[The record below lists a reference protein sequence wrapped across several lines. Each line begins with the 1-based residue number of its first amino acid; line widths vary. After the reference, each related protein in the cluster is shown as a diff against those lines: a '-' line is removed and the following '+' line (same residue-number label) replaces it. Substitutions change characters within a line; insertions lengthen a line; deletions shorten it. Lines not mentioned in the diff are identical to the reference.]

1 MSDQNNMP
9 ENGNVQG
16 QNSQANGQNAQNA
29 ASQSSKKVAH
39 QGIPSVSGKKRKKN
53 KNAALLL
60 WAAIALGVGLTAIAA
75 SKMGVFDKGE
85 ATAKNVVRA
94 ADLTSNKSVSR
105 STLPVFPEEEK
116 KEEKKTD
123 LIPLEQKPE
132 ITSYQPAQ
140 VQVQPHESIVL
151 SHNDKVEPTLDDLK
165 FAAPMMGQISSNSSG
180 SGGVPGGYTDADRQA
195 VLDSYNKNMS
205 SVSSMNGLSAENKAP
220 NLSSQVSSM
229 TTPVSVAS
237 VISNPS
243 LTLSKGT
250 VIECILETRV
260 DTTVPGMTSCIIP
273 QNVYSMNGRVLL
285 IEKGTKAIGEYQG
298 SVQNGLDRIFMLW
311 SELRTPEGVAVNIS
325 SPTADALGGAGVGGY
340 VDHHW
345 WRRFGSA
352 LMFSMVSDA
361 FKFGMTKAEKSSN
374 TSVRYDTTE
383 DGMNEIIKE
392 AMRQSGN
399 IPPTLIKN
407 PGERVSIFVAR
418 DVDFSK
424 VYNLKRMH
432 E

>member
-1 MSDQNNMP
+1 
-9 ENGNVQG
+9 
-16 QNSQANGQNAQNA
+16 
-29 ASQSSKKVAH
+29 
-39 QGIPSVSGKKRKKN
+39 
-53 KNAALLL
+53 
-60 WAAIALGVGLTAIAA
+60 
-75 SKMGVFDKGE
+75 
-85 ATAKNVVRA
+85 
-94 ADLTSNKSVSR
+94 
-105 STLPVFPEEEK
+105 
-116 KEEKKTD
+116 
-123 LIPLEQKPE
+123 
-132 ITSYQPAQ
+132 
-140 VQVQPHESIVL
+140 
-151 SHNDKVEPTLDDLK
+151 
-165 FAAPMMGQISSNSSG
+165 MMGQISSNSSG

-205 SVSSMNGLSAENKAP
+205 SMNGMNGLSAENKAP
-220 NLSSQVSSM
+220 DLTSQVSSM

-345 WRRFGSA
+345 WKIW
-352 LMFSMVSDA
+352 LCSDVLN
-361 FKFGMTKAEKSSN
+361 G
-374 TSVRYDTTE
+374 
-383 DGMNEIIKE
+383 I
-392 AMRQSGN
+392 
-399 IPPTLIKN
+399 
-407 PGERVSIFVAR
+407 
-418 DVDFSK
+418 
-424 VYNLKRMH
+424 
-432 E
+432 

>member
-1 MSDQNNMP
+1 MSDQNNNMP
-9 ENGNVQG
+9 ENENVQG
-16 QNSQANGQNAQNA
+16 QNGQDNAQNA

-60 WAAIALGVGLTAIAA
+60 WAAIALGVGLTAFAA
-75 SKMGVFDKGE
+75 SKWGVFDKGE

-116 KEEKKTD
+116 KEEKKSE

-195 VLDSYNKNMS
+195 VLDS
-205 SVSSMNGLSAENKAP
+205 MNGLSAENKAP
-220 NLSSQVSSM
+220 DLTSQVSSM

-298 SVQNGLDRIFMLW
+298 SVW

>member
-1 MSDQNNMP
+1 MSDQNNNMP
-9 ENGNVQG
+9 ENENVQG
-16 QNSQANGQNAQNA
+16 QNGQDNAQ
-29 ASQSSKKVAH
+29 
-39 QGIPSVSGKKRKKN
+39 
-53 KNAALLL
+53 NAALLL
-60 WAAIALGVGLTAIAA
+60 WAAIALGVGLTAFAA
-75 SKMGVFDKGE
+75 SKWGVFDKGE

-116 KEEKKTD
+116 KEEKKSE

-132 ITSYQPAQ
+132 ITSYQPAQVQ

-205 SVSSMNGLSAENKAP
+205 SMNGMNGLSAENKAP
-220 NLSSQVSSM
+220 NLTSQVSSM